1 MSDFLTSPEVQNL
14 IKPGEK
20 LITTHCCY
28 CGMQCGMHIRVDEK
42 TGAVKGVEPRYDFPV
57 NKGKLCPKGVTAYQT
72 IEHPDRILTPLI
84 KRNGK
89 FEKATWDEALD
100 VIEANFKRIQREHGK
115 DAVSVFGGVSMTNE
129 KCYLVGKYARVALG
143 TRFID
148 YNGRFCMSSAAG
160 GFLKTLGIDR
170 GATLPWTE

>member
-72 IEHPDRILTPLI
+72 IEHPDRIMTPLI

-89 FEKATWDEALD
+89 FEKATWEDH
-100 VIEANFKRIQREHGK
+100 V
-115 DAVSVFGGVSMTNE
+115 
-129 KCYLVGKYARVALG
+129 
-143 TRFID
+143 
-148 YNGRFCMSSAAG
+148 
-160 GFLKTLGIDR
+160 
-170 GATLPWTE
+170 